1 MLRPGAGGC
10 GMNGGRRI
18 PTPMPPPRGGHAER
32 STPRLVGSDGSYK
45 LSPCEVEALNAVK
58 SVVPKMDRNGFF
70 FYATATAK
78 KKKISL
84 MQRPPRAEEPRRRP
98 GAAQRVLA
106 RPTGSAAAT
115 AARLS
120 RDPPAMQRPTRAR
133 QPTQVSQLESYQPR
147 YHTIRDTQ
155 KEYECKS
162 AKTVK
167 KVRSD
172 NGSPKHRGDR
182 EHQHGATNL

>member
-1 MLRPGAGGC
+1 
-10 GMNGGRRI
+10 
-18 PTPMPPPRGGHAER
+18 
-32 STPRLVGSDGSYK
+32 
-45 LSPCEVEALNAVK
+45 
-58 SVVPKMDRNGFF
+58 MDRNGFF

-98 GAAQRVLA
+98 GAAQRVPA

-182 EHQHGATNL
+182 EHQHGATNLRLVFESFVFVSELNLSWSFDFARSQCAEKRAELLFVFTENMHEKFLV